1 MNKRSILTAV
11 LALGLGVTALTGCS
25 DNTGANYVTPSN
37 VETIQNSIAE
47 IGDQGVKV
55 PEKRDLKVTLPE
67 SDKAA
72 DYKVEVS
79 DPETLSVGKPE
90 KNVITLHPLKVTGED
105 ADPVT
110 VTVTDKDAS
119 SCSTSVKQS
128 ATYPSN
134 VCTVSSSTETSTFPL
149 HSCGNSCGATAPSS
163 GAPAPA
169 GSTAGRNPAPGPMD
183 WPACNSMSSQRKGTC
198 P

>member
-90 KNVITLHPLKVTGED
+90 KNVITLHPLKVT
-105 ADPVT
+105 VT
-110 VTVTDKDAS
+110 
-119 SCSTSVKQS
+119 
-128 ATYPSN
+128 
-134 VCTVSSSTETSTFPL
+134 E
-149 HSCGNSCGATAPSS
+149 GA
-163 GAPAPA
+163 
-169 GSTAGRNPAPGPMD
+169 N
-183 WPACNSMSSQRKGTC
+183 
-198 P
+198 

>member
-1 MNKRSILTAV
+1 MNKRSLLTAV
-11 LALGLGVTALTGCS
+11 LALGLGLTALTGCATDS
-25 DNTGANYVTPSN
+25 DPAHSYVTPKDVKT
-37 VETIQNSIAE
+37 VERPIAQ
-47 IGDQGVKV
+47 IDDSGVKV

-110 VTVTDKDAS
+110 VTVTDKDGI
-119 SCSTSVKQS
+119 TTDFKV
-128 ATYPSN
+128 
-134 VCTVSSSTETSTFPL
+134 TVTE
-149 HSCGNSCGATAPSS
+149 GA
-163 GAPAPA
+163 
-169 GSTAGRNPAPGPMD
+169 N
-183 WPACNSMSSQRKGTC
+183 
-198 P
+198 